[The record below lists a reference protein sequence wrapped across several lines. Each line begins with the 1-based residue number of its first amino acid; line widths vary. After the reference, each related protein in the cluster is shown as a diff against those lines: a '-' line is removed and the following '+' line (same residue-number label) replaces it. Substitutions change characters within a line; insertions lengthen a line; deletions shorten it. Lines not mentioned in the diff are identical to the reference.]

1 MKNIKK
7 PLSAIYMSA
16 TIFVTMIGAPLLQV
30 SNVMA
35 DSTDMPH
42 PPIEIGIEFDENC
55 EKTPEICFI
64 TPNVSWNG

>member
-35 DSTDMPH
+35 DSTDMPP

-55 EKTPEICFI
+55 EKNPEICFI